1 MILEF
6 IKDNKLLELRLQQ
19 NCRKKINSI
28 KTLQMNYPITPAIR
42 VLREKKIEF
51 EPHVYEYV
59 EKGGTK
65 HSAEILKVD
74 EHAVV
79 KTLIFETNEKKPLI
93 VLQHGDFQVSTKELA
108 RILKVKT
115 AAPVAPE
122 KASKLTGYL
131 VGGTS
136 PFGTKTKMP
145 VYAEKT
151 IFDLERIYINGG
163 KRGFLVE
170 IEPRVLKEILPIKE
184 IEAATKD

>member
-1 MILEF
+1 
-6 IKDNKLLELRLQQ
+6 
-19 NCRKKINSI
+19 
-28 KTLQMNYPITPAIR
+28 MNYPITSAIR
-42 VLREKKIEF
+42 VLREKKVEF
-51 EPHVYEYV
+51 EPFVFDYV

-65 HSAEILKVD
+65 HSAEVLKVD

-93 VLQHGDFQVSTKELA
+93 VLQHGDLVVSTKELA
-108 RILKVKT
+108 RILKVKSV
-115 AAPVAPE
+115 APVTPE
-122 KASKLTGYL
+122 KANRLTGYL

-163 KRGFLVE
+163 KRGFLTA
-170 IEPRVLKEILPIKE
+170 ISPKVLKEILPIE
-184 IEAATKD
+184 EVEVGIEN